1 MAKDGQHS
9 WDLPNLDYKVNKE
22 KDGVFEEGYVGRDI
36 GGVGGKDV
44 CGYYPTSLSVSL
56 KF

>member
-1 MAKDGQHS
+1 MAKDWQHS